1 MSIKVGGARKKRTI
15 LVIAG
20 IVVLVAVVTGMALKG
35 RGGKVPVVQ
44 TAKVSRAKIVQRVSA
59 TGKIQPKTKVEIS
72 ADVSGKIEKLP
83 VVEGQW
89 VNKGTLLVSLARE
102 RYLAAVES
110 AVAAVSAAEAN
121 ASLVSENK
129 TRTENEYKRSKQ
141 MVATGL
147 ESQSSFEAKQAEFQV
162 EVARYKSAQD
172 QVAQSRAA
180 LKQARDDL
188 SKTTIYAPMSGTV
201 SALNKEMGEIALG
214 SQFQKDVILTVADL
228 TAMEAEV
235 NVDENDIMSIA
246 LGQEAEIE
254 VDALPGQS
262 LKGVVSEIGSSAV
275 SQGQGTTEQKTE
287 FEIKIAILNPPKTLR
302 PGMTASANITTKVND
317 NALSVPL
324 QAVAARSVDQL
335 AMKGQKRKDAEGRYQ
350 ADKDGFVEVVF
361 CVENGKAVAKQV
373 KTGIQGE
380 DLIEGDQRAQGRRRD
395 RHRKLPRDLEGSR
408 QRGGRERGQHQEAG
422 TGATPRVAGLEG
434 QHEQS
439 ARAARVVP
447 DRAPGTARQQG
458 SRRSD
463 HARNRDRDRGGGR
476 DHDRR
481 EWSPEPV
488 PRELR
493 ERRGG
498 RPLRLAHAVG
508 EHERLPLVPES
519 PQPRPPRGGRARG
532 QATRP
537 RGRESH
543 HERPAAGQIPE
554 RDDGRCL
561 HHRDDRE
568 AVAHVER
575 AATGRALP
583 LALRRPVQEGR
594 LRHRDRGREGTL
606 WQRQSAQQDHQDRAR

>member
-1 MSIKVGGARKKRTI
+1 MSTKVGGARKKRTI
-15 LVIAG
+15 LVVLG

-110 AVAAVSAAEAN
+110 AVAAVSSAEAN

-141 MVATGL
+141 MVASGL
-147 ESQSSFEAKQAEFQV
+147 ESQSSFEAKQAEYQV

-180 LKQARDDL
+180 LKQAKDDL

-254 VDALPGQS
+254 VDALPGQQ

-317 NALSVPL
+317 SALSVPL

-335 AMKGQKRKDAEGRYQ
+335 AMKGQKRKDAETKYQ
-350 ADKDGFVEVVF
+350 ADKDGFVEIVF
-361 CVENGKAVAKQV
+361 CIENGKAVARQV

-380 DLIEGDQRAQGRRRD
+380 DLIEVTNGLKEGDEIVTGSYRAIS
-395 RHRKLPRDLEGSR
+395 KDLDNGAVVNIDNTKKPE
-408 QRGGRERGQHQEAG
+408 RER
-422 TGATPRVAGLEG
+422 P
-434 QHEQS
+434 
-439 ARAARVVP
+439 
-447 DRAPGTARQQG
+447 QG
-458 SRRSD
+458 SQ
-463 HARNRDRDRGGGR
+463 G
-476 DHDRR
+476 
-481 EWSPEPV
+481 
-488 PRELR
+488 
-493 ERRGG
+493 
-498 RPLRLAHAVG
+498 
-508 EHERLPLVPES
+508 
-519 PQPRPPRGGRARG
+519 
-532 QATRP
+532 
-537 RGRESH
+537 
-543 HERPAAGQIPE
+543 
-554 RDDGRCL
+554 
-561 HHRDDRE
+561 
-568 AVAHVER
+568 
-575 AATGRALP
+575 
-583 LALRRPVQEGR
+583 
-594 LRHRDRGREGTL
+594 
-606 WQRQSAQQDHQDRAR
+606 